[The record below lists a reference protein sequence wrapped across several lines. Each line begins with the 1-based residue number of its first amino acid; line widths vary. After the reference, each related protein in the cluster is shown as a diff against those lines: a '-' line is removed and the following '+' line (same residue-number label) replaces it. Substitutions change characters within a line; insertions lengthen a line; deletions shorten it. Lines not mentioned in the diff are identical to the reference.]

1 MYKVLALF
9 IIFLEN
15 NLIMAKYYVCFSS
28 TGNPTDENKCT
39 TKWPDDVRCSIP
51 IGGILNIDGNDTFYN
66 LMVMES
72 DYETQIQSWIA
83 ANSGKVELITKD
95 QADAL
100 GRAFIVPG
108 TENIVVDSQTGT
120 ETVMVAGLFDIEAPA
135 AVWSAKFPV
144 VVEVIPVVETPVVD
158 EVIEVITPVV
168 VEVIP
173 VVETPVVDEVIEV
186 ITPVT
191 DEVISVV
198 ETPVVETPVADE
210 VIEVIPVVETPV
222 VDEVIEVIPVVETPV
237 VEEVIAPVV
246 ETPVVEE
253 SFVETPEAP
262 VEEDEV
268 IETPVVET
276 PVTEEV
282 IETPVV

>member
-1 MYKVLALF
+1 
-9 IIFLEN
+9 
-15 NLIMAKYYVCFSS
+15 MAKYYVCFSS

-83 ANSGKVELITKD
+83 ANSGKVELITKE

-108 TENIVVDSQTGT
+108 TENIVKDSQTGT

-135 AVWSAKFPV
+135 AVWSTKFPV

-158 EVIEVITPVV
+158 EVIEVITPVT
-168 VEVIP
+168 
-173 VVETPVVDEVIEV
+173 ETPVV
-186 ITPVT
+186 

-198 ETPVVETPVADE
+198 ETPVVETPVVTEA
-210 VIEVIPVVETPV
+210 PVVETPV
-222 VDEVIEVIPVVETPV
+222 VETPVDEVIEVITVVTETPVVDVITPVVEESFIETPEAPVEEETPVVETPV
-237 VEEVIAPVV
+237 VEEVI
-246 ETPVVEE
+246 
-253 SFVETPEAP
+253 
-262 VEEDEV
+262 EV
-268 IETPVVET
+268 ITAP
-276 PVTEEV
+276 
-282 IETPVV
+282 

>member
-158 EVIEVITPVV
+158 EVIE
-168 VEVIP
+168 E
-173 VVETPVVDEVIEV
+173 